1 MVGVPSTAGTASAEA
16 GGGAP
21 GGVVD
26 GAGEVVAQAVKPAAR
41 TVSSHELCREPDP
54 INLHPV
60 RKIDAMAEMTL
71 FSL

>member
-1 MVGVPSTAGTASAEA
+1 MGSLEVEAGPGEAGEEA
-16 GGGAP
+16 GGA
-21 GGVVD
+21 
-26 GAGEVVAQAVKPAAR
+26 EAQAAIPTAR

-60 RKIDAMAEMTL
+60 LKIDAMAELTP